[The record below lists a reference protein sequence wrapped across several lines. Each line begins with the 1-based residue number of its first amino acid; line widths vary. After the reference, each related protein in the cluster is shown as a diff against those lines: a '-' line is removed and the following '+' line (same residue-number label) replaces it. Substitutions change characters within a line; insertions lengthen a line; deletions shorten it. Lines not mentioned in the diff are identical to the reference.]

1 MRHRSGFTL
10 IELMIV
16 VVIIGV
22 LASIAIANYVRMKS
36 HANEARVKSDV
47 HTVQLAVEDY
57 GVTHEGNYSDA
68 GADLL
73 PLLPGGRLLSNAFT
87 RNLSEPRFGAMAA
100 APGEI
105 GVQVMLI
112 DGLPRAYTI
121 TGFGKD
127 EIVMTVRGGQ

>member
-22 LASIAIANYVRMKS
+22 LASIAIANYVRMKA
-36 HANEARVKSDV
+36 HANEAQVKSDV

-68 GADLL
+68 GADLV
-73 PLLPGGRLLSNAFT
+73 PLLPGGQLLTNAFT
-87 RNLSEPRFGAMAA
+87 RNLSEPQFGAMAA

-105 GVQVMLI
+105 GVQVVQI
-112 DGLPRAYTI
+112 GGLPSAYTI
-121 TGFGKD
+121 TGFGK
-127 EIVMTVRGGQ
+127 EEMVLTVRGGQ